1 MNEYRST
8 REEKEREREVELP
21 LLSSESASS
30 AVFESFVSFHKMLDL
45 MLLQLEGRGERGE
58 GRGERSGEWKV
69 EGGVRREGE
78 ERRKR
83 SNVPEPS
90 SFLHL

>member
-1 MNEYRST
+1 MSIEAQER
-8 REEKEREREVELP
+8 KKREREVELP

-30 AVFESFVSFHKMLDL
+30 AMFESFGSFHKMSDL
-45 MLLQLEGRGERGE
+45 MLLQLEGRGEE
-58 GRGERSGEWKV
+58 SGKWKV

>member
-45 MLLQLEGRGERGE
+45 MLLQLEGRGER
-58 GRGERSGEWKV
+58 SGEWKV